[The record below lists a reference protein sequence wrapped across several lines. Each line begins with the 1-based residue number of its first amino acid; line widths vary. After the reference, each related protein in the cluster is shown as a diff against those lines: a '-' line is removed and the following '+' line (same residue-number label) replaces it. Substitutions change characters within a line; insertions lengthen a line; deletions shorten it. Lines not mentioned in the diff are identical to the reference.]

1 MFKFLKDI
9 RVPDFAQRL
18 NISRKKRKRGGLVI
32 PPLCLLPEEEVLATV
47 SFKRGL
53 LEVAATN
60 KRVIKFQKGD
70 GIWILDLPYHKIVSI
85 GIGAKVKLGDLKLI
99 LIGILLLF
107 LGMLA
112 GSSGI
117 TPLGG
122 IIFFLGLII
131 LIWGLFRRK
140 NEFKLVFLGK
150 DIPEPLEWKIGFKI
164 TKEDLKQLMEFMKTV
179 RAQIEKIQQSSPA
192 H

>member
-1 MFKFLKDI
+1 
-9 RVPDFAQRL
+9 
-18 NISRKKRKRGGLVI
+18 VI

-47 SFKRGL
+47 SFERGL

-70 GIWILDLPYHKIVSI
+70 GIWILDLPYHQIVSI

-99 LIGILLLF
+99 LIGIILLF
-107 LGMLA
+107 WGMLA
-112 GSSGI
+112 VSSGI
-117 TPLGG
+117 TPSLGG
-122 IIFFLGLII
+122 ISFFLGLII

-150 DIPEPLEWKIGFKI
+150 DIPEPLEWKIGFEI